1 MPHLVL
7 IIGVNTGPGQGF
19 GDLQGIDKNGV
30 LWYSC
35 LSKMVISNS
44 PYKGEF
50 FSSPSPANNHM
61 NRNLLK
67 NKPFSAKKVEFKP
80 KIAFAIA
87 VLAVLYTSLFPSNAN
102 AAKLA
107 MADVI
112 WAQSWVP
119 EEFVGVLPVA
129 KERPKRVMYV
139 TVTAYSSTPDQ
150 TDDTPF
156 IAATGKRVHDGM
168 VAANFLRFGTR
179 VRFPDNFGDKN
190 FFVEDRMHERFS
202 DRMDIWMETRE
213 EALKFGL
220 RRIKV
225 EIY

>member
-1 MPHLVL
+1 M
-7 IIGVNTGPGQGF
+7 I
-19 GDLQGIDKNGV
+19 K
-30 LWYSC
+30 
-35 LSKMVISNS
+35 
-44 PYKGEF
+44 
-50 FSSPSPANNHM
+50 
-61 NRNLLK
+61 NLLK
-67 NKPFSAKKVEFKP
+67 TGLFSAKNKYLASKS
-80 KIAFAIA
+80 ALAIA
-87 VLAVLYTSLFPSNAN
+87 LVAVVASSLFPRVVS
-102 AAKLA
+102 AAA
-107 MADVI
+107 IDAADVM
-112 WAQSWVP
+112 WMPSWVP
-119 EEFVGVLPVA
+119 EAFVNVLPVA

-213 EALKFGL
+213 EAIQFGK

>member
-1 MPHLVL
+1 MSKNLFK
-7 IIGVNTGPGQGF
+7 TGLF
-19 GDLQGIDKNGV
+19 R
-30 LWYSC
+30 
-35 LSKMVISNS
+35 
-44 PYKGEF
+44 
-50 FSSPSPANNHM
+50 A
-61 NRNLLK
+61 K
-67 NKPFSAKKVEFKP
+67 NKCLVSKSALTV
-80 KIAFAIA
+80 ALVA
-87 VLAVLYTSLFPSNAN
+87 VVTSSLFPRVVK
-102 AAKLA
+102 AAGMDA
-107 MADVI
+107 SDAI
-112 WAQSWVP
+112 WMQSWVP
-119 EEFVGVLPVA
+119 TAFVNVLPVA

-179 VRFPDNFGDKN
+179 VRFPDNYGDKN

-202 DRMDIWMETRE
+202 NRMDIWMETRE
-213 EALKFGL
+213 EAMQFGI

>member
-1 MPHLVL
+1 MR
-7 IIGVNTGPGQGF
+7 T
-19 GDLQGIDKNGV
+19 
-30 LWYSC
+30 
-35 LSKMVISNS
+35 
-44 PYKGEF
+44 
-50 FSSPSPANNHM
+50 
-61 NRNLLK
+61 NLLK
-67 NKPFSAKKVEFKP
+67 NKPFLGKKAEFGH
-80 KIAFAIA
+80 KIALSVT
-87 VLAVLYTSLFPSNAN
+87 VLAVFYTSLFPSATR
-102 AAKLA
+102 AAEVA
-107 MADVI
+107 SADVI
-112 WAQSWVP
+112 WVQSWVP
-119 EEFVGVLPVA
+119 EEFVNVLPVA

-179 VRFPDNFGDKN
+179 VRFPDNYGDKN

-202 DRMDIWMETRE
+202 NRMDIWMATRE
-213 EALKFGL
+213 EALKFGI